1 MDLSHLIHC
10 EGVERLRAIAADG
23 AAARDVHLGRA
34 DLYRDRIDLHRR
46 AALAM
51 VALRPVPRTPKH

>member
-23 AAARDVHLGRA
+23 VAARDIHLGRA
-34 DLYRDRIDLHRR
+34 NLYRARIDLHRR
-46 AALAM
+46 AARDV
-51 VALRPVPRTPKH
+51 VALRPRHLPTH